1 MIYRLPIANRYMA
14 VIQREKELYQ
24 ELDQVNEA
32 INQLSHNKVFV
43 M

>member
-14 VIQREKELYQ
+14 VVQREKELYE

-32 INQLSHNKVFV
+32 INQLCNHKVFL